1 MTARWSR
8 REMLVSA
15 ALGVGVAG
23 GFSSSARASPTRGDR
38 EPFGYCFNTATI
50 RGQKLP
56 LDQEVEIAAKAG
68 YRAIEPWVQKI
79 DEYAKAGGSLA
90 DLKKRIA
97 DLGLSVESA
106 IGFPDWISDDDAK
119 RAAGL
124 EQMKRDMDLVAQ
136 IGGKRIAA
144 PPVGAY
150 NVAGMDLL
158 KVAQR
163 YRTILELGR
172 QTGVVP
178 QLELWGGSKTL
189 RRLGEVAF
197 VLVEAAHPD
206 ACAVLDAFH
215 IYRGGSDFSG
225 LRHFNG
231 QRMHV
236 FHMND
241 YPADPPREKISDQ
254 YRVFPGDGVAPLV
267 QVLRDLHASGFRGM
281 LSLELFNPT
290 YFKQDPLEVARTGLA
305 KVQAVVAKAI
315 G

>member
-1 MTARWSR
+1 M
-8 REMLVSA
+8 
-15 ALGVGVAG
+15 
-23 GFSSSARASPTRGDR
+23 
-38 EPFGYCFNTATI
+38 
-50 RGQKLP
+50 Q
-56 LDQEVEIAAKAG
+56 
-68 YRAIEPWVQKI
+68 
-79 DEYAKAGGSLA
+79 
-90 DLKKRIA
+90 
-97 DLGLSVESA
+97 
-106 IGFPDWISDDDAK
+106 
-119 RAAGL
+119 
-124 EQMKRDMDLVAQ
+124 RDMDLVAQ

-150 NVAGMDLL
+150 NVPGMDLL

-236 FHMND
+236 FHIND

-267 QVLRDLHASGFRGM
+267 QVLRDLHAAGFRGM